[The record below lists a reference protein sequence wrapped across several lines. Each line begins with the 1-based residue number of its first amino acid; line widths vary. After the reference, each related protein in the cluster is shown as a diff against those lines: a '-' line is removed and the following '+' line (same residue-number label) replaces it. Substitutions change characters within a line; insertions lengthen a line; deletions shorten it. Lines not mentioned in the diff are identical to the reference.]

1 MVEPG
6 IGFEPMWSRSAADR
20 LNRSATPA
28 LMQHHS
34 YHGHLKKTSLCFLG
48 RAEGVCS

>member
-1 MVEPG
+1 
-6 IGFEPMWSRSAADR
+6 
-20 LNRSATPA
+20 
-28 LMQHHS
+28 MQHHS